1 MKFESYDTNG
11 NYKTITHD
19 ILTDGT
25 FTLNSDTFGSDYSI
39 IQFTAPE
46 LAIDRVRVD
55 GRRMLGK
62 DRSIHKGGQG
72 GNSRFDLDLEVDVEY
87 TIIGISNNTSIFVYR
102 RGTTDCVIGS
112 GGDAGSIGDGGDGG
126 GINIDGSRGSGKTP
140 GVGGESPNPGT
151 LELNGVFGS
160 LLGSKTSI
168 TTYVG
173 DSIATGSVLVD
184 GQFLAPRVLIGLTL
198 ESPHVPTTPQIK
210 LGFLMTSGQEIVD
223 SIKIFRGFKSR
234 LHNQRHPWSWNQ

>member
-1 MKFESYDTNG
+1 MKFEAYDTNG

-55 GRRMLGK
+55 FRLLLERTDPFIKVVRVETQDLTLTLRLML
-62 DRSIHKGGQG
+62 STQ
-72 GNSRFDLDLEVDVEY
+72 SLESQITHQSLFTD
-87 TIIGISNNTSIFVYR
+87 S
-102 RGTTDCVIGS
+102 TTDCVIGS

-140 GVGGESPNPGT
+140 GVGGESPNP
-151 LELNGVFGS
+151 E
-160 LLGSKTSI
+160 
-168 TTYVG
+168 
-173 DSIATGSVLVD
+173 
-184 GQFLAPRVLIGLTL
+184 
-198 ESPHVPTTPQIK
+198 H
-210 LGFLMTSGQEIVD
+210 
-223 SIKIFRGFKSR
+223 
-234 LHNQRHPWSWNQ
+234 WS